1 MSVRLR
7 SVRDMNSR
15 TIELTRLD
23 QDLAVLA
30 RAEQLL
36 AHSDE
41 VGLSDPRTSYE
52 LIHRAALKAAGVLV
66 TRANRSRRRRLPLNV
81 WTALTRLGGDGRA
94 WAQEA
99 TVFVVERDRLDRD
112 QQATPDPDLLARHR
126 DLTAAHIESV
136 RQVLVDALLPAE
148 AVALAG

>member
-1 MSVRLR
+1 MSVPLR
-7 SVRDMNSR
+7 SVPDMNTR

-36 AHSDE
+36 AQADRTSHD
-41 VGLSDPRTSYE
+41 DPRTSYE

-66 TRANRSRRRRLPLNV
+66 TRANRTRRRRLPLNV
-81 WTALTRLGGDGRA
+81 WTALDRLGGAQRT

-99 TVFVVERDRLDRD
+99 AEFVVERDRLDRD
-112 QQATPDPDLLARHR
+112 PHAEPDPVLLARHR
-126 DLTAAHIESV
+126 DLTAAHVEAV
-136 RQVLVDALLPAE
+136 RDLLVDDLMPAE
-148 AVALAG
+148 VVALAG